1 MLIRLIAVFLLGGH
15 ALAAGALCAEA
26 AKGDMKV
33 TVHRSSPILE
43 GRILDLK
50 FSSFAQGVWTREASD
65 CDAFTTVDRGRPGG
79 VIAIFRSL
87 METPEEICQVYGAER
102 AGAESQ
108 RAAMNCHLW
117 SGSET
122 LGLVTVRQLGPS
134 GLSVQFGEHQPVA
147 YRFCRAIAPLLLP
160 VSLQAER

>member
-1 MLIRLIAVFLLGGH
+1 MRRSRGEISYRDTGEDGYLETGEERAFLARKNIEYG
-15 ALAAGALCAEA
+15 
-26 AKGDMKV
+26 
-33 TVHRSSPILE
+33 
-43 GRILDLK
+43 
-50 FSSFAQGVWTREASD
+50 
-65 CDAFTTVDRGRPGG
+65 VDR

-102 AGAESQ
+102 AGVESQ

-134 GLSVQFGEHQPVA
+134 GLSVQFGDHQPVP

-160 VSLQAER
+160 VSQQAER